1 MTTSGSLLKILKNP
15 AWICFTWFGMT
26 AGISLLATPVRFSV
40 ESMTRP
46 VALDVAR
53 VIFAALNKA
62 EFIALIILL
71 VIVRTSSRTREYWMF
86 AFGLALILLA
96 QAVWLI
102 PELSARTD
110 IVISGGEPPPS
121 IAHGAYSTLELVKLA
136 LLGWLG
142 IIASGPAR
150 EK

>member
-1 MTTSGSLLKILKNP
+1 MKSAGSLVSVLKNP
-15 AWICFTWFGMT
+15 AWICFAWFGMT
-26 AGISLLATPVRFSV
+26 AGISLLATPVRFTI

-71 VIVRTSSRTREYWMF
+71 IIVRVSACARQHWMF
-86 AFGLALILLA
+86 AFALALILLA

-110 IVISGGEPPPS
+110 VILAGGEPPAS
-121 IAHGAYSTLELVKLA
+121 IAHGAYSTLELLKLT
-136 LLGWLG
+136 LLAWLG
-142 IIASGPAR
+142 AR
-150 EK
+150 SLQHD

>member
-1 MTTSGSLLKILKNP
+1 MKTSGSLVSVLKNP

-26 AGISLLATPVRFSV
+26 AGVSMLATPVRFTA
-40 ESMTRP
+40 ETITRP
-46 VALDVAR
+46 IALDVGR
-53 VIFAALNKA
+53 VVFTALNKA

-71 VIVRTSSRTREYWMF
+71 VIVRTSPRTREYWVF
-86 AFGLALILLA
+86 AFALAFILLT

-110 IVISGGEPPPS
+110 IIISGGEPPAS
-121 IAHGAYSTLELVKLA
+121 IAHGAYSTLELIKLV

-142 IIASGPAR
+142 LISSR
-150 EK
+150 NT